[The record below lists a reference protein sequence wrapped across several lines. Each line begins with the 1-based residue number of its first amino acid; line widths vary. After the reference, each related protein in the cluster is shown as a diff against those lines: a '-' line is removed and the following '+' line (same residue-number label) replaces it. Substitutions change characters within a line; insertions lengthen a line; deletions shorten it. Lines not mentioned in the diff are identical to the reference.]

1 MIGRIVKT
9 IKFKKYILITY
20 KLNLLGFE
28 LEYRRKI
35 MR

>member
-9 IKFKKYILITY
+9 IKFKNIYMITY